1 MSRGRLHSIVA
12 ALLLLAANSFA
23 TAQVTDHPQQRVTVQ
38 EFISQ
43 TDDLMQR
50 VHSLADDTV
59 NPRELR
65 ESLPDRVTVT
75 SDSREYT
82 ISYAWLKGDLV
93 ELTGAN
99 AAKRSQLIKE
109 IEDRLQQTEQEAR
122 ALTAAA
128 PVPHNAGS
136 KLTTILARREFR
148 DVHGPTAMDKL
159 RDRVLLWLAR
169 LLERIFIGAGS
180 HSQILQIAGYVLMA
194 VAIVVLALWIKRH
207 FSAPPASA
215 TPREIV
221 PFAPSARHWRSW
233 LNQARQLAA
242 QGDWRRAIHLA
253 YWAAISFLEEGG
265 AWRPDRARTPREY
278 LKLIGQ
284 QHHYFSILRELTRTF
299 ELTWYGNQEAN
310 AVHFQ
315 ETLTHLEKLGCR

>member
-1 MSRGRLHSIVA
+1 MSKSRLHWIAA
-12 ALLLLAANSFA
+12 ALLLLALSSAP
-23 TAQVTDHPQQRVTVQ
+23 AQNNDHFQQKLTVP

-43 TDDLMQR
+43 TDALLER
-50 VHSLADDTV
+50 VHSLSDNAS
-59 NPRELR
+59 NAGELR
-65 ESLPDRVTVT
+65 ESLPDSITVMAEP
-75 SDSREYT
+75 REYT
-82 ISYAWLKGDLV
+82 ISYVWLKKDLE
-93 ELTGAN
+93 ELPGVN
-99 AAKRSQLIKE
+99 PAKRSQLIKG
-109 IEDRLQQTEQEAR
+109 IESRLQRAEEEALMFTI
-122 ALTAAA
+122 AT
-128 PVPHNAGS
+128 PVPDNASS
-136 KLTTILARREFR
+136 KLAAILARREFR
-148 DVHGPTAMDKL
+148 DVHGPTALDRL
-159 RDRVLLWLAR
+159 RDRILLWLAR

-180 HSQILQIAGYVLMA
+180 HSQVLQIAGYILMTA
-194 VAIVVLALWIKRH
+194 AIVVLGLWIKRH

-233 LNQARQLAA
+233 LNHARQLAA
-242 QGDWRRAIHLA
+242 QGDWRGAIHLA

-284 QHHYFSILRELTRTF
+284 QHYYFSVLRELTQMF

-315 ETLTHLEKLGCR
+315 ETLSHLEKLGCR